1 MFGIGMHGD
10 TTSIHF
16 GGKQQEVI
24 PVDIQVQATSLY
36 VTQPLGVT
44 GLPTISSKPESIK
57 EHKAAMDLG
66 RWQLLAQVELLP
78 IIKLKKKFYI
88 LVQ

>member
-1 MFGIGMHGD
+1 M
-10 TTSIHF
+10 
-16 GGKQQEVI
+16 I

-57 EHKAAMDLG
+57 EYKTAMDWG
-66 RWQLLAQVELLP
+66 
-78 IIKLKKKFYI
+78 
-88 LVQ
+88 